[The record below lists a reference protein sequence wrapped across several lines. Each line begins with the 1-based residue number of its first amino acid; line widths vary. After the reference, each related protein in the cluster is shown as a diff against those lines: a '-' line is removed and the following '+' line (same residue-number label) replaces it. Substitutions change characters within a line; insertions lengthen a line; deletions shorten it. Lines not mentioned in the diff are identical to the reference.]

1 MTKFNKYI
9 ALGAFFIISL
19 LTSFYF
25 IDVFNE
31 KNIELQK
38 QILIKQAQTHFK
50 DQVNTRVWNASYGGV
65 YAIPKEGQKPNPFL
79 RDNILKVDENLTLI
93 KINPA
98 WMSRQL
104 SEISNIDGFRF
115 RITSLKLIN
124 PDNKA
129 TPFEERALHYFE
141 ETDEKEYYEV
151 GKSSEFNYMGALVT
165 TNYCLPCHKHQG
177 YKLGDVRG
185 GISVSLDS
193 TEYLAVTSSMKNRVT
208 LLKIFVV
215 IFLFSIVLLIFK
227 QLRYSQKLQDE
238 VKHRTKEIESTKQLL
253 QEIIDADP
261 SFMVLAD
268 GEEVIYANKT
278 VLDFTGYASIE
289 EFKESYEYMSDIF
302 EKVQNN
308 SNFIQTYN
316 NGIYWIE
323 YLIQEQDSKTL
334 KVCIKKDDKYRYFRP
349 FAKGIKADDKALYL
363 ITFDEITNE
372 YVKIKELE
380 YMASTDALTG
390 LFNRNKLNDVLEKE
404 IALSCTISS
413 SLCVIFLDIDHFKGV
428 NDTYGHGVGDRVL
441 VELANIITSSIRTGD
456 IAARWGGEEF
466 MITLQSTTI
475 TNAAMLGEKLRARV
489 EEHLFETVGKVTIS
503 LGITE
508 YIHGESEESFIK
520 RVDKALYEAK
530 ERGRN
535 RVIVK

>member
-9 ALGAFFIISL
+9 VLGAVFIVSL

-25 IDVFNE
+25 IDVFSK

-129 TPFEERALHYFE
+129 TPFEERALKYFE
-141 ETDEKEYYEV
+141 KTDEKEYYEI
-151 GKSSEFNYMGALVT
+151 GEDSNFNYMGALVT

-193 TEYLAVTSSMKNRVT
+193 KEYAKVTSSIKTRVV
-208 LLKIFVV
+208 LLKVFVV
-215 IFLFSIVLLIFK
+215 IFLFSVFLLIFK

-238 VKHRTKEIESTKQLL
+238 VEHRTKEIESTKQLL
-253 QEIIDADP
+253 QEIIDIDA
-261 SFMVLAD
+261 SFIVLAD
-268 GEEVIYANKT
+268 GKDVIYANKT
-278 VLDFTGYASIE
+278 VLDFTGYPSIE
-289 EFKESYEYMSDIF
+289 EFKKDYEYMSDLF
-302 EKVQNN
+302 EYVEDNK
-308 SNFIQTYN
+308 NFIQTYN
-316 NGIYWIE
+316 DGIHWIE
-323 YLIQEQDSKTL
+323 YLVKEQDSKNL
-334 KVCIKKDDKYRYFRP
+334 KVCIEKKGIYRYFRP
-349 FAKGIKADDKALYL
+349 SAKEIKTEDKALYL

-380 YMASTDALTG
+380 HMASTDALTN
-390 LFNRNKLNDVLEKE
+390 LFNRNKLNEVLKKSIE
-404 IALSCTISS
+404 LSSTISAPLS
-413 SLCVIFLDIDHFKGV
+413 IIFLDIDRFKRV
-428 NDTYGHGVGDRVL
+428 NDTYGHDTGDKVL
-441 VELANIITSSIRTGD
+441 IDIANIITSTIRTGD

-466 MITLQSTTI
+466 MITLQATSVTH
-475 TNAAMLGEKLRARV
+475 ASVLGEKLRTRV
-489 EEHLFETVGKVTIS
+489 QEHVFKTVGKITIS
-503 LGITE
+503 LGVTE
-508 YIHGESEESFIK
+508 YRDGESEESFVK
-520 RVDKALYEAK
+520 RVDEALYEAK
-530 ERGRN
+530 EAGRN
-535 RVIVK
+535 KVIVK